1 METIPRTTFHSHLSV
16 WWARCFAVVVRGKYG
31 ISWQKEWIFSRKRAA
46 LKCRR
51 IAAVESVLGI
61 DRHKLAIDK
70 FVYIR
75 RKPSCV
81 VHDQSAGLFKNF
93 SHVLR
98 LLRVILRG
106 SQLSLSL
113 SFSLSVLWRLP
124 CSFAGQLTP
133 LLRAE
138 WLSGQQ
144 SHSST
149 RKRSIAANR
158 VYRTLLQ
165 RRFGERDVF

>member
-1 METIPRTTFHSHLSV
+1 METIPRTTLHSHLSV
-16 WWARCFAVVVRGKYG
+16 WWARCFVVVVRGKYG
-31 ISWQKEWIFSRKRAA
+31 IGWQKEWIFSRKHAA

-61 DRHKLAIDK
+61 DCHKLAIDK

-113 SFSLSVLWRLP
+113 SFSL
-124 CSFAGQLTP
+124 CSLTSAAFFRGP
-133 LLRAE
+133 ANAATTSRVT
-138 WLSGQQ
+138 Q
-144 SHSST
+144 
-149 RKRSIAANR
+149 RSAISFIDAKEEYCGEPR
-158 VYRTLLQ
+158 V
-165 RRFGERDVF
+165 